1 MTDTGAMQRSSRR
14 RIGRVALGAAVYIYL
29 LIVFGA
35 FVRISGSGLGCGDDW
50 PNCNGKWLPAWDVT
64 TWIEWGHRLLAAGA
78 AVPILAVAALA
89 FISRRHE
96 DPHPPRLLRPAV
108 LVLGLLLVQAAL
120 GAITVKLE
128 LPPPVTIAH
137 FIVAS
142 LILGL
147 LLLIAVRGLHD
158 APAAGRLRWSP
169 PLAAAALALAV
180 IAWGAWTANADASMA
195 CLGFPLCNGDVFP
208 MGGNPAHTRAIHIHW
223 MHRVMAYALVLLVA
237 YAMLVTW
244 RRGLPRS
251 VRRAAVAALILVALQ
266 AAVGAGL
273 VTLTLPATL
282 RALHVAV
289 GMALWSALVVWA
301 ALWRRAMLQH
311 PVKPRPASDMAAA
324 GFPGAQ

>member
-1 MTDTGAMQRSSRR
+1 MTDFGAAQRSARR
-14 RIGRVALGAAVYIYL
+14 RIGWVAFGASVYIYM

-50 PNCNGKWLPAWDVT
+50 PNCNGEWLPAWDIT

-78 AVPILAVAALA
+78 ALPILAVAALA
-89 FISRRHE
+89 FANRRQE
-96 DPHPPRLLRPAV
+96 RAGQPRLLRPAGTV
-108 LVLGLLLVQAAL
+108 VGLLFVQAAL

-147 LLLIAVRGLHD
+147 LLLIAIRGLHD

-195 CLGFPLCNGDVFP
+195 CLGFPLCNGEVFP
-208 MGGNPAHTRAIHIHW
+208 LGGNAAHTRAIHIHW
-223 MHRVMAYALVLLVA
+223 VHRLMAYALVAQVA
-237 YAMLVTW
+237 YATLITW
-244 RRGLPRS
+244 RRGLPES
-251 VRRAAVAALILVALQ
+251 VRHAALASLSLVALQ

-273 VTLTLPATL
+273 VTLTLPASL

-289 GMALWSALVVWA
+289 GMALWSALVIWA
-301 ALWRRAMLQH
+301 ALWRRMEVGQLMEFRD
-311 PVKPRPASDMAAA
+311 VEEFRAAA
-324 GFPGAQ
+324 SAAV